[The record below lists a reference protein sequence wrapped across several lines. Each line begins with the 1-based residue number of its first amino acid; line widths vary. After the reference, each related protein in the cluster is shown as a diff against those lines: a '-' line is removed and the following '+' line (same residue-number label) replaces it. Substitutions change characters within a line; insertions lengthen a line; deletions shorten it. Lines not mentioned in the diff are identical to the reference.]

1 MKRILSVQDFSCIGK
16 CSQSIAL
23 PVLSTMGIECV
34 CLPTALLSSHTV
46 FDGFFSRDLTEYFS
60 AITSHWK
67 QMDLRFHVL
76 YTGYLGSVEQ
86 VDLVQ
91 RLMDD
96 FPPADGLSFVD
107 PVMADHG
114 QLYAG
119 FSPEFPEKMRELC
132 RKADI
137 ITPNITEACL
147 LTGLP
152 YRERQDEEYVLA
164 LLRELLSLGVK
175 TAILTGI
182 RTDTEHMGVAAMNRD
197 GSYSRLFTKYVPSVF
212 HGTGDLFAST
222 CVGALARG
230 CSTADAIALA
240 ADYVAKTVSYTAKDP
255 DSRWYGVSF
264 EKTLPYLMSR
274 LDELLPKEVSV

>member
-23 PVLSTMGIECV
+23 PVLSAMGIECV

-46 FDGFFSRDLTEYFS
+46 FEGFFSRDLTEYFT
-60 AITSHWK
+60 AITDHWK
-67 QMDLRFHVL
+67 QMKLRFHML

-96 FPPADGLSFVD
+96 FPPVDGLNFVD

-114 QLYAG
+114 ELYAG
-119 FSPEFPEKMRELC
+119 FSPQFPDKMRELC
-132 RKADI
+132 RRADI

-152 YRERQDEEYVLA
+152 YRETQDEEYVLA
-164 LLRELLSLGVK
+164 LLTELLSLGVK

-182 RTDTEHMGVAAMNRD
+182 RTDTKHMGVAAMNRD
-197 GSYSRLFTKYVPSVF
+197 GSYSRHFTEYVPSVF

-222 CVGALARG
+222 CVGALMRG
-230 CSTADAIALA
+230 CAAGDAIALA
-240 ADYVAKTVSYTAKDP
+240 ADYVAKTVSCTAKDP
-255 DSRWYGVSF
+255 DARWYGVSF

-274 LDELLPKEVSV
+274 LDELLSKEVSL